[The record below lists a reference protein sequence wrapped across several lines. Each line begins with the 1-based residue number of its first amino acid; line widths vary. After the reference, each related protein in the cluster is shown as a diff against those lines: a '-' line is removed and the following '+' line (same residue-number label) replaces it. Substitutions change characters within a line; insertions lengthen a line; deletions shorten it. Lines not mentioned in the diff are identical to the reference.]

1 MVVFRR
7 HRLSTAMA
15 QLQLR
20 GRNALE
26 SVVVKR
32 DSGSAST
39 ASQRVPFKLSIP
51 AIVGIAIVGIIITG
65 LIVLL
70 WRWRVRVREIARMNR
85 QFRASYE
92 KYGIGRGIESSNSSG
107 SKKSKSDPYGSFFE
121 VETEKPKKALLTFR
135 RSSSSNGH
143 GSLPATATAKQNFKG
158 SLNSQGYNGG
168 GGWGGSSSSGH
179 GHKVA
184 PSREGYYTQRPSPAA
199 HPAAPPGLN
208 GRRSSSRRSSFSF
221 SLRKSEERRVQH
233 LPTSTIKS
241 KGISAPL
248 IVANGGAEPWSPLPL
263 DASAT
268 NANNA
273 SLSSTIPPL
282 AVSAQQPAPP
292 PPVAFPQKFKQP
304 QPRSLPDTP
313 GTSQKRDT
321 LLTVVSNVNAP
332 SDGSLYSRNSFCSSD
347 PHLLLSAQQ
356 AVSASG
362 VANTQPTTPSSSK
375 TMSPKNYT
383 PYPSSSYTYAVP
395 SGDGEVVRPGSANS
409 YHPESKDNLPRLM
422 TVVAPFMPTLEDEL
436 PLKVGD
442 TVRVIEEYRDGWCL
456 VQQVGRIDSP
466 RGVVP
471 CVCLQERKRIV
482 PVPVNVGGPSHQN
495 TAGQWR

>member
-1 MVVFRR
+1 
-7 HRLSTAMA
+7 
-15 QLQLR
+15 
-20 GRNALE
+20 
-26 SVVVKR
+26 
-32 DSGSAST
+32 
-39 ASQRVPFKLSIP
+39 LSIP

-65 LIVLL
+65 LVVLL

-135 RSSSSNGH
+135 
-143 GSLPATATAKQNFKG
+143 
-158 SLNSQGYNGG
+158 
-168 GGWGGSSSSGH
+168 SSGH

-208 GRRSSSRRSSFSF
+208 GRRSS
-221 SLRKSEERRVQH
+221 RVQH

-263 DASAT
+263 DTSAT
-268 NANNA
+268 NANNT
-273 SLSSTIPPL
+273 SLSSIVPP
-282 AVSAQQPAPP
+282 VSTQQPAPP

-362 VANTQPTTPSSSK
+362 VANTQPGTPSSSK
-375 TMSPKNYT
+375 TGSPKTYT

-495 TAGQWR
+495 TAGQRR